1 MLMLNL
7 KLCVW
12 QPQVK
17 AVTVGISERIAALDS
32 AAKAAST
39 AQAQLLI
46 TPEMYATGYNI
57 GAARITELAEPLQG
71 SILTQAADIAK
82 QYAIALLIG
91 FPELAENGQIY
102 NSAAFIDEQGV
113 LLNVYR
119 KTHLYGEVDR
129 AQFSAGQSLGEP
141 FKFQGWVLA
150 SAICYDIEF
159 PEVARHYAQAGVDLL
174 LVPTANMAPFDS
186 VATRLV
192 PARAE
197 ENGLYVA
204 YASYCGAEA
213 EFNYCGLSCLCG
225 PDGED
230 VARADRG
237 NKLIYGV
244 VSQPLLQST
253 RQLSPYLQGVRP
265 DLYTT
270 PAGN

>member
-1 MLMLNL
+1 MANL

-12 QPQVK
+12 QPQAK
-17 AVTVGISERIAALDS
+17 AVTASVSERMAALEA

-57 GAARITELAEPLQG
+57 GAARIAELAEPLQG
-71 SILTQAADIAK
+71 SILMQAADIAK
-82 QYAIALLIG
+82 QYAIALLLG
-91 FPELAENGQIY
+91 FPELAEDGQIY
-102 NSAAFIDEQGV
+102 NSVAFVDEQGV
-113 LLNVYR
+113 LLNAYR
-119 KTHLYGEVDR
+119 KTHLYGEVDQ
-129 AQFSAGQSLGEP
+129 AQFSAGQALGVP
-141 FKFQGWVLA
+141 FEFQGWVLA

-174 LVPTANMAPFDS
+174 LVPTANMLPFDS

-204 YASYCGAEA
+204 YANYCGVEA
-213 EFNYCGLSCLCG
+213 EFDYCGLSCLCD

-230 VARADRG
+230 IARAGRDDA
-237 NKLIYGV
+237 LIYGE

-253 RQLSPYLQGVRP
+253 RQLSPYLQGIRP
-265 DLYTT
+265 KLYT
-270 PAGN
+270 PFVSN